1 MAVNTRRIFPLQ
13 QAKERRGSVSRY
25 LELDGSRYLLGAIIL
40 LCLVSLI
47 ALAQTGV
54 VATKG
59 YEISQLE
66 QERVQLLRERSQL
79 QMRLAAAQSLHE
91 VQRRALVLG
100 LKPMTEDQAIYMIV
114 PDTIMNSPLSLSQSV
129 PADDT
134 SAESL
139 IDSNEDLP

>member
-66 QERVQLLRERSQL
+66 QERVMLLRERSQL
-79 QMRLAAAQSLHE
+79 QMRLAAAQSLQE
-91 VQRRALVLG
+91 VQQRSLALG
-100 LKPMTEDQAIYMIV
+100 LRPMTEDQAIYMIV
-114 PDTIMNSPLSLSQSV
+114 PDTVMNSPISLPNTV
-129 PADDT
+129 PADD
-134 SAESL
+134 SALESL
-139 IDSNEDLP
+139 IVTNEDQP

>member
-100 LKPMTEDQAIYMIV
+100 LKPMTEEQAIYMIV

>member
-66 QERVQLLRERSQL
+66 QERVLLLRERSQL
-79 QMRLAAAQSLHE
+79 QMRLAAAQSLQQ
-91 VQRRALVLG
+91 VQQRALTLG
-100 LKPMTEDQAIYMIV
+100 LRPMTEDQAIYMVV
-114 PDTIMNSPLSLSQSV
+114 PDTVLNSPLPNAYSV
-129 PADDT
+129 PADET
-134 SAESL
+134 SPESL
-139 IDSNEDLP
+139 IVSNEDLP